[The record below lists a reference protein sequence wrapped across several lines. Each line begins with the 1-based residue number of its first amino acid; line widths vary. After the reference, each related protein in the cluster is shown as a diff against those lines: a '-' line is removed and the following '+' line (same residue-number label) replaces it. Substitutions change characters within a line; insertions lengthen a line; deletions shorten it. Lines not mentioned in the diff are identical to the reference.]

1 MMTTQTLSLPRAFRF
16 DGWFLRLSLALSG
29 LLALVQMAA
38 SGLVGTDGYYHVKM
52 AALMR
57 ADLTPDFIWLPL
69 TILKPESYYDH
80 HWLFHVL
87 LSPFAG
93 GNLILGGQ
101 IAAVVFA
108 AAALAAGGW
117 LLRTQ
122 HVPGATLWTIGMV
135 AASSAFIYRLLMP
148 RAQSLSLLWLIVAMY
163 LMIERRERWL
173 IVLGLTYVWLYDA
186 FPLLLVVAGVYFVAA
201 RLVEGQWRWSVLIY
215 SAIGLGLGLVFN
227 PYFPQN
233 LTFIYHHLIAK
244 LDIASV
250 KVGSE
255 WYPYTTAQLMENSGV
270 ALAAFVTGA
279 FALGWQRQRLSLPA
293 AFSFGLSIVF
303 GIMLLASRRF
313 VEYFPAF
320 AVLFCAFAWQPV
332 LAERQFGR
340 RLVMVLTVIV
350 LAGAA
355 YNVYRTRDL
364 LQNDLPAEQ
373 FAGASEWLT
382 ANTPEGSL
390 VFQTDWDDF
399 TRLFFYNTHNVYTVG
414 LDPTYLQRADPDL
427 YYLWVDIT
435 QGRGL
440 DLSSAIREHFNAEY
454 VVSDLKHK
462 AFLERAEADPQFEE
476 VYRDENSVVF
486 KVTD

>member
-1 MMTTQTLSLPRAFRF
+1 MTTQTLSLPQTRRF
-16 DGWFLRLSLALSG
+16 DGWLLRTSLILSG

-57 ADLTPDFIWLPL
+57 SDLTPEFVWLPL
-69 TILKPESYYDH
+69 TILSPKNYYDH

-87 LSPFAG
+87 LTPFAG

-108 AAALAAGGW
+108 TAALVAGGW

-122 HVPGATLWTIGMV
+122 RVPGATLWAIGMV
-135 AASSAFIYRLLMP
+135 AASSAFVYRLIMP

-163 LMIERRERWL
+163 LMLERRERWL

-186 FPLLLVVAGVYFVAA
+186 FPLLMVVAAVYVIAT
-201 RLVEGQWRWSVLIY
+201 RLVEGRWRLGALIY
-215 SAIGLGLGLVFN
+215 SAIGIGLGLVFN

-233 LTFIYHHLIAK
+233 IIFIYHHLIAK

-250 KVGSE
+250 PVGNE
-255 WYPYTTAQLMENSGV
+255 WYPYTTAQLMQNSGV
-270 ALAAFVTGA
+270 ALAAFVGGA
-279 FALGWQRQRLSLPA
+279 SALGWQRQRLTLPT
-293 AFSFGLSIVF
+293 AFSFGLSIIF
-303 GIMLLASRRF
+303 GVMMLSSRRF

-332 LAERQFGR
+332 LADRRFGR
-340 RLVMVLTVIV
+340 RLTMSLTAIV
-350 LAGAA
+350 LAAAA
-355 YNVYRTRDL
+355 YSVHETRNL
-364 LQNDLPAEQ
+364 LKNDLPADQ
-373 FAGASEWLT
+373 FAGASQWLA

-399 TRLFFYNTHNVYTVG
+399 TQLFFYNTHNVYTVG
-414 LDPTYLQRADPDL
+414 LDPTYLQRADPSL

-440 DLSSAIREHFNAEY
+440 DLSSAIREHFKAEY
-454 VVSDLKHK
+454 AVSDLKHTV
-462 AFLERAEADPQFEE
+462 FLQRAETDPQFEE
-476 VYRDENSVVF
+476 VYRDDNSVVF
-486 KVTD
+486 KITD